1 MGSAKSKINIL
12 LIDSNDEALAVFSGH
27 FEKQGIEITSFKN
40 YEIAL
45 KKIDLKKHF
54 DIIVANT
61 MDSSTTWIN
70 FIKLV
75 KAYSNKDSRA
85 ILIGSGDIQDLLY
98 ATEIEAQK
106 YFTVPCDYEKVASY
120 TKTVIDTLATFIASN
135 DSVSLQEGWIYSF
148 NKKTLSKGDI
158 AIKLTKNEVAFLE
171 ALIKNNNKIVTY
183 EQLKLYIYKTKNLK
197 SDKLHA
203 IRTLARNIRAKTKSK
218 ELIGTLNRIGY
229 KLKIKD

>member
-1 MGSAKSKINIL
+1 MGNAKSKINIL
-12 LIDSNDEALAVFSGH
+12 LIDNNDEALAVFSNN

-40 YEIAL
+40 YETAL

-54 DIIVANT
+54 DVIVANT
-61 MDSSTTWIN
+61 IDSSTTWIN

-85 ILIGSGDIQDLLY
+85 ILIGNGDIQDLLY

-106 YFTVPCDYEKVASY
+106 YFTTPCDYEKIASY
-120 TKTVIDTLATFIASN
+120 AKTVIDTLATFIATN
-135 DSVSLQEGWIYSF
+135 DSVTLQEGWIYSF